1 MNIRPAETY
10 SGMPAPK
17 PHTFPPGKTLP
28 EELST
33 AMKRIE
39 TYGVIYPGGYYETLL
54 EKYTREGVRYPHIL
68 MILGQPRINN
78 HFFYPHVIRSAGR
91 LLDYGCGTG
100 DNVRQLLRDG
110 FPRERITAFDINRA
124 SIDLGFDLYRDEEE
138 IGDLFTVSGTPAFGT
153 EVFDIVY
160 SASVFHVIAD
170 DREFGTYLANAWSAL
185 RPGGIFF
192 GSTLGI
198 MGEEVVR
205 SSEDWGPPRLMTQ
218 EQLAGSLTCAGFTAP
233 EIVQRHHVPHYIADN
248 RCVFEFCTKRPA

>member
-1 MNIRPAETY
+1 MNILPAY
-10 SGMPAPK
+10 SSSGMPAQK
-17 PHTFPPGKTLP
+17 SLRFPPGKTLP
-28 EELST
+28 EELSI

-39 TYGVIYPGGYYETLL
+39 AHGVVYPEGYYQTLL

-78 HFFYPHVIRSAGR
+78 HFFYSRALKGTGR

-124 SIDLGFDLYRDEEE
+124 SIDLGFDLYRDKEE
-138 IGDLFTVSGTPAFGT
+138 INDFFIVSDTFTSGPA
-153 EVFDIVY
+153 EFDMVY

-170 DREFGTYLANAWSAL
+170 DEEFNNYLANAWSVL
-185 RPGGIFF
+185 RPGGTLF
-192 GSTLGI
+192 GSTLGQV
-198 MGEEVVR
+198 GEGASRPHE
-205 SSEDWGPPRLMTQ
+205 EWGPPRIMTR
-218 EQLAGSLTCAGFTAP
+218 EQLAGCLTGAGFTLP

-248 RCVFEFCTKRPA
+248 RCVFEFCTKKPA